1 MLEKFINEGLR
12 GKSGTTV
19 KTYFHALQQFQTWLG
34 GVDADLDTFGRVDVQ
49 QYIDYLA
56 SKKKSASTIN
66 KVFSAI
72 KKFAKWDNRPETVE
86 DISVV
91 KAPDIKKQ
99 APEGLSKVER
109 NRLLRELDR
118 AGNKRDYAIT
128 VTLLMTGLRAS
139 ELVSLDKSDTTI
151 SERKGSVKVVGKGR
165 KERVIPLNAEARRAI
180 TKYLEERSDS
190 HPALFVSN
198 RGERISVRSVQ
209 FLLGKHG
216 VHPHQLRHTF
226 ITGLVRANED
236 ISVIQSLSGHS
247 SADMILR
254 YSQPTEEDKQRAV
267 DNMLFEYRKDGY
279 YITDSILKNLEEKTV
294 SKRV

>member
-1 MLEKFINEGLR
+1 MLERFINEGLR
-12 GKSGTTV
+12 GKSKTTV
-19 KTYFHALQQFQTWLG
+19 RTYNHSLQQFQSWLV
-34 GVDADLDTFGRVDVQ
+34 GVDAGLDTFGRVDVQ

-56 SKKKSASTIN
+56 SKKKSAATIN

-72 KKFAKWDNRPETVE
+72 KKFAKWANRPETVE

-109 NRLLRELDR
+109 HRLLRELDR
-118 AGNKRDYAIT
+118 AGNKRNYAIS
-128 VTLLMTGLRAS
+128 VLLLMTGLRVH
-139 ELVSLDKSDTTI
+139 EMVSLDTIDMTI
-151 SERKGSVKVVGKGR
+151 SERKGSVTVVGKGR

-190 HPALFVSN
+190 HPALFISN
-198 RGERISVRSVQ
+198 RGERLSVRSVQ

-226 ITGLVRANED
+226 ITGLVRSHED

-254 YSQPTEEDKQRAV
+254 YSQPSEEDRQKAV
-267 DNMLFEYRKDGY
+267 DKMLCW
-279 YITDSILKNLEEKTV
+279 T
-294 SKRV
+294 

>member
-1 MLEKFINEGLR
+1 MLERFINEGLR
-12 GKSGTTV
+12 GKSKTTV
-19 KTYFHALQQFQTWLG
+19 RTYYHALQQFQTWLV
-34 GVDADLDTFGRVDVQ
+34 GVDADLDSFGRVDVQ

-56 SKKKSASTIN
+56 SKKKSAATIN

-72 KKFAKWDNRPETVE
+72 KKFAKWANRPETVE

-91 KAPDIKKQ
+91 KAPDMKKQ

-118 AGNKRDYAIT
+118 AGNKRDYAIV
-128 VTLLMTGLRAS
+128 VTMMMTGLRVS
-139 ELVSLDKSDTTI
+139 ELISLDKSDTTI
-151 SERKGSVKVVGKGR
+151 SERKGSIRVIGKGK
-165 KERVIPLNAEARRAI
+165 KEREIPLNAEARRAI

-190 HPALFVSN
+190 HPALFISN
-198 RGERISVRSVQ
+198 RGERLSVRSVQ

-226 ITGLVRANED
+226 ISGLVRSNED
-236 ISVIQSLSGHS
+236 LSVIQSLSGHS

-254 YSQPTEEDKQRAV
+254 YSQPSKEDKQRAV
-267 DNMLFEYRKDGY
+267 DSLF
-279 YITDSILKNLEEKTV
+279 
-294 SKRV
+294 